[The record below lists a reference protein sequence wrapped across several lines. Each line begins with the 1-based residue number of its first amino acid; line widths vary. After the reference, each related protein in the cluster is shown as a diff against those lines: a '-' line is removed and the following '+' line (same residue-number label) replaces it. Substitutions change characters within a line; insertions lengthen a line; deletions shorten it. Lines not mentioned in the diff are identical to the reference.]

1 MYDEYIVENMD
12 HARLLANKGLIP
24 KEEAA
29 LIIKG
34 LMEVNLEIENGIL
47 DFSSK
52 LVEKQNSVEK
62 CLREKIGPIAIKLH
76 MACYGTF
83 S

>member
-1 MYDEYIVENMD
+1 MYDDYIVENIEY
-12 HARLLANKGLIP
+12 ARTLANKGLIP

-47 DFSSK
+47 DFSTK
-52 LVEKQNSVEK
+52 LEEKQNSVEQ
-62 CLREKIGPIAIKLH
+62 CLMEKIGPIAVKLH
-76 MACYGTF
+76 MVC
-83 S
+83 

>member
-1 MYDEYIVENMD
+1 MYDDYIVENID

-34 LMEVNLEIENGIL
+34 LMEVNLEIENGFL

-52 LVEKQNSVEK
+52 LEEKQNSVEK
-62 CLREKIGPIAIKLH
+62 CLIEKIGPVAIKLH
-76 MACYGTF
+76 MAC
-83 S
+83 

>member
-1 MYDEYIVENMD
+1 MYDDYIVENID

-47 DFSSK
+47 DFASK
-52 LVEKQNSVEK
+52 REEKQNSVEK
-62 CLREKIGPIAIKLH
+62 CLAEKIGPIATKLH
-76 MACYGTF
+76 MVC
-83 S
+83 